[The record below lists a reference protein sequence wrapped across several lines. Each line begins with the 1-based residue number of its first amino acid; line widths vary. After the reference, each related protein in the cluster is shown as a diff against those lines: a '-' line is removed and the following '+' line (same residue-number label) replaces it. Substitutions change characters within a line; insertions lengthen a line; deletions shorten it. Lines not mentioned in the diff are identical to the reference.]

1 MATEK
6 LIHTVVLD
14 AGPIIK
20 NDPNISTLRAQ
31 SEQLV
36 TLPSVIQEIRDEA
49 TRTRLQTT
57 LLPFLTLKSPKES
70 SIKIISDF
78 ARRTGDLSVLSRVDI
93 HLLALTYDLE
103 CERNGGDWRLRKTPG
118 EKRIN
123 GANPSAAVKSDVVQE
138 SGQQQDPSQDQ
149 EIDAAI
155 VGASEHTGP
164 GSEETAHEIEEATQG
179 IAGAQSTET
188 VTEESKP
195 IPTPEVRKAVTDIDV
210 REDEITTSI
219 DTLQLS
225 DVSQDENASDSDSE
239 GWITPSN
246 LKKKQEE
253 DLTGDTSAD
262 PEPKVLQVVSA
273 VVCSLIALCTDLSQA
288 LLTSDYAMQNVALQM
303 NLNLLSPSLNRI
315 RQLKTFVLRCHGKF
329 LCVCDFFE
337 QALTYS
343 KHVLT

>member
-14 AGPIIK
+14 TGPIIK
-20 NDPNISTLRAQ
+20 GDPSISTLLAQ

-57 LLPFLTLKSPKES
+57 LLPFLILKSPKES

-123 GANPSAAVKSDVVQE
+123 GANPNAIPKSDPVHNSEPQQDQSSEQE
-138 SGQQQDPSQDQ
+138 S
-149 EIDAAI
+149 DAAI
-155 VGASEHTGP
+155 VVASEQVDS
-164 GSEETAHEIEEATQG
+164 GSKEVTQERDEP
-179 IAGAQSTET
+179 QSAE
-188 VTEESKP
+188 VVVENSVP
-195 IPTPEVRKAVTDIDV
+195 LPAPEVREAETNSDHD
-210 REDEITTSI
+210 EDDITTSI
-219 DTLQLS
+219 DAIQLS
-225 DVSQDENASDSDSE
+225 DVSQNEDSSDSDSE

-273 VVCSLIALCTDLSQA
+273 DGI
-288 LLTSDYAMQNVALQM
+288 
-303 NLNLLSPSLNRI
+303 
-315 RQLKTFVLRCHGKF
+315 F
-329 LCVCDFFE
+329 
-337 QALTYS
+337 S
-343 KHVLT
+343 KSSVY